1 MRCDVNIVGIG
12 PRRSGTSKAGNKYD
26 FVPVAINYQ
35 DPQDQNFKGLKA
47 ETLNVDFST
56 FNEADMQVG
65 DTLDVV
71 MHFQNYRLYLD
82 AVLN

>member
-1 MRCDVNIVGIG
+1 MRCNVNIVGIG
-12 PRRSGTSKAGNKYD
+12 PRRSGTSKAGNNYD
-26 FVPVAINYQ
+26 FIPVAINYQ
-35 DPQDQNFKGLKA
+35 DPLDKNFKGVKA
-47 ETLNVDFST
+47 ETLNVDYQMFSDS
-56 FNEADMQVG
+56 DMNVG